1 MQIFTAV
8 TSGFDSSAVV
18 TAVQTAVTETLGMM
32 TSLLPIALTVF
43 AATWGVKK
51 AIRFFKGAA
60 N

>member
-1 MQIFTAV
+1 MDAVAV
-8 TSGFDSSAVV
+8 T
-18 TAVQTAVTETLGMM
+18 TAVQTAVTDTLAMM
-32 TSLLPIALTVF
+32 SSLLPIALTVF

>member
-1 MQIFTAV
+1 MDVTTVTTSIQTAV
-8 TSGFDSSAVV
+8 TSTLDMMSA
-18 TAVQTAVTETLGMM
+18 
-32 TSLLPIALTVF
+32 LLPIALTVF

>member
-1 MQIFTAV
+1 MKTVLGVATGI
-8 TSGFDSSAVV
+8 DSSAV
-18 TAVQTAVTETLGMM
+18 TGAVQDAVTNTIGMM

-51 AIRFFKGAA
+51 AIRFFKGTA